1 MNQEINS
8 WLNSDREFNT
18 GVQLYA
24 RFGHS
29 QNLKRILE
37 RSEECSEHLDTL
49 VYELSQL
56 SDEPDPGPV
65 KTSTRQMPR
74 KIAAIENLPVIPA
87 GQYSDDDALLFEQ
100 IKEKLKYR
108 DILHASLSDKEKT
121 DEQRLEIALL
131 ILDISDKITEEYER
145 HDHFKKHGVLPP
157 AIEPVAEKEPVQVV
171 EQMTPVQLINWKNNV
186 RTKISYYKKQ
196 CNNPDLAS
204 KLKHNKSMLDQWET
218 VLAEILKNSA

>member
-8 WLNSDREFNT
+8 WLNSDRDFNT

-29 QNLKRILE
+29 QNLSRILQ
-37 RSEECSEHLDTL
+37 RSEECPEHIDTL
-49 VYELSQL
+49 VYELSQI
-56 SDEPDPGPV
+56 SDEPAVEPGKRSTPSAVPHFAPV
-65 KTSTRQMPR
+65 
-74 KIAAIENLPVIPA
+74 ENKAVIPK
-87 GQYSDDDALLFEQ
+87 GDYSGDDALLFEQ

-108 DILHASLSDKEKT
+108 DILHASMSDKEKS

-157 AIEPVAEKEPVQVV
+157 AIEPVTEKEPVQEV
-171 EQMTPVQLINWKNNV
+171 EKMTPVQLINWKNNV

-196 CNNPDLAS
+196 CNNPHLAS
-204 KLKHNKSMLDQWET
+204 KLKHNKSMLDQWEK

>member
-1 MNQEINS
+1 MNQEINA
-8 WLNSDREFNT
+8 WLNSDREFNA
-18 GVQLYA
+18 GVQLYS

-65 KTSTRQMPR
+65 KASTRQMPR
-74 KIAAIENLPVIPA
+74 KVAAIVNQPVIPA
-87 GQYSDDDALLFEQ
+87 GVHSEDDAVLFEQ

-121 DEQRLEIALL
+121 DQQRLEIALL

-157 AIEPVAEKEPVQVV
+157 AIEPAEEKEPVQVV
-171 EQMTPVQLINWKNNV
+171 EHMTPVQLINWKNNV
-186 RTKISYYKKQ
+186 RTKVSYYKKQ

-204 KLKHNKSMLDQWET
+204 KLKHNKSMLDQRET

>member
-8 WLNSDREFNT
+8 WLNSDRDFNT

-37 RSEECSEHLDTL
+37 RSEDCPEHVDTL

-56 SDEPDPGPV
+56 KDEPVQDPV
-65 KTSTRQMPR
+65 RASTRQIPH
-74 KIAAIENLPVIPA
+74 KTAAIVTQPIIPA
-87 GQYSDDDALLFEQ
+87 GIHTEEDAVLFEQ

-145 HDHFKKHGVLPP
+145 HDHFKKHGVLPA
-157 AIEPVAEKEPVQVV
+157 AIEPVAEKERVQVA

-196 CNNPDLAS
+196 CNNTDLAS
-204 KLKHNKSMLDQWET
+204 KLKHNKSMLDQWEK
-218 VLAEILKNSA
+218 VLEEILKNSA

>member
-8 WLNSDREFNT
+8 WLNSDRDFNT

-37 RSEECSEHLDTL
+37 RSEDCPEHVDTL
-49 VYELSQL
+49 LYELSQL
-56 SDEPDPGPV
+56 KDEPVQDPV
-65 KTSTRQMPR
+65 KASTRQIPR
-74 KIAAIENLPVIPA
+74 KTAAIVNQPVIPA
-87 GQYSDDDALLFEQ
+87 GVHSEDDAVLFEK

-157 AIEPVAEKEPVQVV
+157 AIEPAEEKEPVQVV
-171 EQMTPVQLINWKNNV
+171 EKMTPVQLINWKNNV

-218 VLAEILKNSA
+218 ILAEILKNSA

>member
-74 KIAAIENLPVIPA
+74 KIAAIVNQLVIPA
-87 GQYSDDDALLFEQ
+87 CQYSDDDAILFEQ

-145 HDHFKKHGVLPP
+145 HDHFKKHGVLPQAIAP
-157 AIEPVAEKEPVQVV
+157 AEEKEPAQVAEK
-171 EQMTPVQLINWKNNV
+171 MTPLQLEKWKNNV
-186 RTKISYYKKQ
+186 RTKVSYYKKQ
-196 CNNPDLAS
+196 CTNPKLED
-204 KLKHNKSMLDQWET
+204 KLKHNTALLEQWEK
-218 VLAEILKNSA
+218 VLSEILKNSV

>member
-8 WLNSDREFNT
+8 WLNSDRDFNT

-29 QNLKRILE
+29 QNLSRILQ
-37 RSEECSEHLDTL
+37 RSEECPEHVDTL
-49 VYELSQL
+49 VYELSQI
-56 SDEPDPGPV
+56 SDEPAAETRKGSTPSAVSLFGPV
-65 KTSTRQMPR
+65 
-74 KIAAIENLPVIPA
+74 ENKAVIPKSD
-87 GQYSDDDALLFEQ
+87 YSGDDALLFEQ

-157 AIEPVAEKEPVQVV
+157 AIEPVAEKEPARVA

-186 RTKISYYKKQ
+186 RTKISYFKKQ
-196 CNNPDLAS
+196 IANP
-204 KLKHNKSMLDQWET
+204 KLEDKIKHNTVMLDQWEK